1 MIHKFSISNFHS
13 VREEVVLDLRIP
25 GTAPDLP
32 RFRRSTAK
40 PDIRLPSVVVLIGP
54 NGSGKTTL
62 LSGLVATALI
72 ASFASPTAK
81 SNPIKAFLPYL
92 TKKTVK
98 EPTRFCMEFE
108 MHWQGE
114 VRQLFRYELAVV
126 RGGATD
132 SDDPFFFYEALFH
145 FPKGRPRRLFE
156 RGAPGEPI
164 YVSKE
169 FGLKPGDDRLQAVRA
184 DTSVIATLA
193 LLNVPLAMR
202 LAKWME
208 SFLTSTNI
216 VLRKRW
222 VLPTQTVMDLFD
234 GDPDMES
241 WIRSRIRSSDLGIQD
256 ITVSDQSGEK
266 DVFFHHHGLDT
277 PIPLN
282 WESSGTKRLF
292 HLLPQIGLAFRHGVP
307 AVLDE
312 IDGDL
317 HVDIAGEILSWFR
330 SQEVNPSGTQLFVSS
345 HNVGLLDNL
354 EKEEIF
360 IVEKDSSGATRVH
373 GAQDVQGLR
382 RDTRLYPKY
391 RAGMLGGIPKI
402 G

>member
-32 RFRRSTAK
+32 RFRQSKAK

-62 LSGLVATALI
+62 LNALVATATI
-72 ASFASPTAK
+72 ASSASPTERT
-81 SNPIKAFLPYL
+81 SPIKSFLPFL
-92 TKKTVK
+92 AKETRN

-108 MHWQGE
+108 MNWQGE
-114 VRQLFRYELAVV
+114 ARQLFRYELEVV
-126 RGGATD
+126 RSGEDT
-132 SDDPFFFYEALFH
+132 FFTYEALSY

-156 RGAPGEPI
+156 RGIPGKPI
-164 YVSKE
+164 YVSNE
-169 FGLKPGDDRLQAVRA
+169 FGLKPGDNRLQAVRTY
-184 DTSVIATLA
+184 TSVIATLA

-202 LAKWME
+202 IADWME
-208 SFLTSTNI
+208 NFFATTNI
-216 VLRKRW
+216 MLRERW
-222 VLPTQTVMDLFD
+222 VPTTQMVMDLFED
-234 GDPDMES
+234 DPDMES
-241 WIRSRIRSSDLGIQD
+241 WIRNHIRCSDLGIQD
-256 ITVSDQSGEK
+256 ITISDQSGKME
-266 DVFFHHHGLDT
+266 VFFDHHGLDT
-277 PIPLN
+277 PIPLHL
-282 WESSGTKRLF
+282 ESSGTKRLF
-292 HLLPQIGLAFRHGVP
+292 HLLPQIGLAFRHSVP

-317 HVDIAGEILSWFR
+317 HVDIASEILSWFR
-330 SQEVNPSGTQLFVSS
+330 SQEINPSGAQLFVSS
-345 HNVGLLDNL
+345 HNVGLLDHL

-391 RAGMLGGIPKI
+391 RAGVLGGIPKI

>member
-1 MIHKFSISNFHS
+1 MRVPEFYTQNGAISPQKWALIASPFFDYSIAVSTKNCYYCNMIHKFSISNFHS

-132 SDDPFFFYEALFH
+132 SDDPFFFM
-145 FPKGRPRRLFE
+145 KRCSISRR
-156 RGAPGEPI
+156 AVPG
-164 YVSKE
+164 VCSS
-169 FGLKPGDDRLQAVRA
+169 A
-184 DTSVIATLA
+184 
-193 LLNVPLAMR
+193 
-202 LAKWME
+202 
-208 SFLTSTNI
+208 
-216 VLRKRW
+216 VLRENLYTFRKNLVLNPGMIASWRLERIHLWSPHSLCSMCPWLCGLQNGWKAFLHQPISCFVRDGHFRPNGDGSIRW
-222 VLPTQTVMDLFD
+222 
-234 GDPDMES
+234 
-241 WIRSRIRSSDLGIQD
+241 
-256 ITVSDQSGEK
+256 
-266 DVFFHHHGLDT
+266 
-277 PIPLN
+277 
-282 WESSGTKRLF
+282 
-292 HLLPQIGLAFRHGVP
+292 
-307 AVLDE
+307 
-312 IDGDL
+312 
-317 HVDIAGEILSWFR
+317 
-330 SQEVNPSGTQLFVSS
+330 
-345 HNVGLLDNL
+345 
-354 EKEEIF
+354 
-360 IVEKDSSGATRVH
+360 
-373 GAQDVQGLR
+373 
-382 RDTRLYPKY
+382 
-391 RAGMLGGIPKI
+391 
-402 G
+402 

>member
-62 LSGLVATALI
+62 LNALIVTATI
-72 ASFASPTAK
+72 ASFASPTERT
-81 SNPIKAFLPYL
+81 NPINIFLPFFSRE
-92 TKKTVK
+92 TRN
-98 EPTRFCMEFE
+98 EPTRFCLEFE

-114 VRQLFRYELAVV
+114 ARQLFRYELAVV
-126 RGGATD
+126 RDITGSND
-132 SDDPFFFYEALFH
+132 SFFCYEALFH

-164 YVSKE
+164 YVSNE

-184 DTSVIATLA
+184 DTSVIATLS
-193 LLNVPLAMR
+193 LLNVSLAMR
-202 LAKWME
+202 IADWME
-208 SFLTSTNI
+208 NFLATTNTM
-216 VLRKRW
+216 LREEYA
-222 VLPTQTVMDLFD
+222 PTTQMVMDLFED
-234 GDPDMES
+234 DPDMGS
-241 WIRSRIRSSDLGIQD
+241 WIRKYIRSSDLGIQNMT
-256 ITVSDQSGEK
+256 ISDQSGTKEA
-266 DVFFHHHGLDT
+266 FFDHHGLDT
-277 PIPLN
+277 PIPLSL
-282 WESSGTKRLF
+282 ESSGTKRLF
-292 HLLPQIGLAFRHGVP
+292 HLLPQVGLAFRHGVP
-307 AVLDE
+307 AILDE
-312 IDGDL
+312 IDGYL
-317 HVDIAGEILSWFR
+317 HVDIAGEILGWFR
-330 SQEVNPSGTQLFVSS
+330 SHEVNPSGAQLFVSS
-345 HNVGLLDNL
+345 HNVGLLDDL

-360 IVEKDSSGATRVH
+360 IVEKDNSGATRVH

-391 RAGMLGGIPKI
+391 RAGVLGGIPKI

>member
-32 RFRRSTAK
+32 RFRRSKAK

-62 LSGLVATALI
+62 LSALVATAFAA
-72 ASFASPTAK
+72 ASVPPTK
-81 SNPIKAFLPYL
+81 KTSPIKAFLPFFSEE
-92 TKKTVK
+92 TRN
-98 EPTRFCMEFE
+98 EPTRFCLEFE
-108 MHWQGE
+108 MYCQGE
-114 VRQLFRYELAVV
+114 TRQLFRYELAVV
-126 RGGATD
+126 RGATV
-132 SDDPFFFYEALFH
+132 SDDPFFAYESLSH

-164 YVSKE
+164 YVSNE
-169 FGLKPGDDRLQAVRA
+169 FGLKPKDDRLQAVRA
-184 DTSVIATLA
+184 DTSVIATLN

-202 LAKWME
+202 IADWME
-208 SFLTSTNI
+208 NFLATTNTTM
-216 VLRKRW
+216 LRERYA
-222 VLPTQTVMDLFD
+222 PTTQMVMDLFED
-234 GDPDMES
+234 DPDMGS
-241 WIRSRIRSSDLGIQD
+241 WIRKHIRSSDLGIQNMT
-256 ITVSDQSGEK
+256 ISDQSGTKEA
-266 DVFFHHHGLDT
+266 FFDHHGLDT
-277 PIPLN
+277 PIPLSL
-282 WESSGTKRLF
+282 ESSGTKRLF

-330 SQEVNPSGTQLFVSS
+330 SQEINPSGAQLFVSS

-360 IVEKDSSGATRVH
+360 IVEKDSSGATGVH

-391 RAGMLGGIPKI
+391 RAGVLGGIPKI

>member
-1 MIHKFSISNFHS
+1 MIHTFSISNFHS
-13 VREEVVLDLRIP
+13 VREEVVLNLRIP

-32 RFRRSTAK
+32 RFRCSTAK
-40 PDIRLPSVVVLIGP
+40 PDIRLPSVVVLVGP

-62 LSGLVATALI
+62 LSALVATAFA
-72 ASFASPTAK
+72 ASFASSTEEIR
-81 SNPIKAFLPYL
+81 PIKTFFPFW
-92 TKKTVK
+92 TKETRN
-98 EPTRFCMEFE
+98 EPTRFCLEFE
-108 MHWQGE
+108 MNWLGE
-114 VRQLFRYELAVV
+114 AHQLFRYELAAVC
-126 RGGATD
+126 GGN
-132 SDDPFFFYEALFH
+132 DPFFCYEALSY

-164 YVSKE
+164 YVSNE
-169 FGLKPGDDRLQAVRA
+169 FGLTPRDNRLQAVRA

-202 LAKWME
+202 IANWMRD
-208 SFLTSTNI
+208 FLRSSNI
-216 VLRKRW
+216 MLHERW
-222 VLPTQTVMDLFD
+222 ALPTQLVMDIFEN
-234 GDPDMES
+234 DPDMGS
-241 WIRSRIRSSDLGIQD
+241 WIRNHIRTSDLGIQD
-256 ITVSDQSGEK
+256 ITISEHSGTKEASF
-266 DVFFHHHGLDT
+266 DHHGLDT
-277 PIPLN
+277 PIPLQL
-282 WESSGTKRLF
+282 ESSGTKCLF
-292 HLLPQIGLAFRHGVP
+292 HLLPRIGVALRHGVP

-330 SQEVNPSGTQLFVSS
+330 SQEINPSGAQLFVSS

-373 GAQDVQGLR
+373 GAQDVRGLR

-391 RAGMLGGIPKI
+391 RAGVLGGIPKI

>member
-62 LSGLVATALI
+62 LNALVTTALS
-72 ASFASPTAK
+72 ASSVSPTEK
-81 SNPIKAFLPYL
+81 TSPIKTFLPFFSQE
-92 TKKTVK
+92 TIN

-114 VRQLFRYELAVV
+114 VPQLFRYELAVV
-126 RGGATD
+126 RGATN
-132 SDDPFFFYEALFH
+132 SDDSFFFYEVLSH

-169 FGLKPGDDRLQAVRA
+169 FGLKPKDDRLQAVRA
-184 DTSVIATLA
+184 DTSVIATLS
-193 LLNVPLAMR
+193 LLNVSLAMR
-202 LAKWME
+202 IADWME
-208 SFLTSTNI
+208 NFLATTNTM
-216 VLRKRW
+216 LRERYS
-222 VLPTQTVMDLFD
+222 PTTQMVMDLFED
-234 GDPDMES
+234 NSDMES
-241 WIRSRIRSSDLGIQD
+241 WVRNHIRSSDLGIQD
-256 ITVSDQSGEK
+256 ITISDQSGTKEA
-266 DVFFHHHGLDT
+266 FFDHHGLDT
-277 PIPLN
+277 PIPLSL
-282 WESSGTKRLF
+282 ESSGTKRLF
-292 HLLPQIGLAFRHGVP
+292 HLLPQVGLAFRHGVP

-317 HVDIAGEILSWFR
+317 HVDIASEILGWFR
-330 SQEVNPSGTQLFVSS
+330 SQEVNPSDAQLFVSS

-391 RAGMLGGIPKI
+391 RAGVLGGIPKI